1 MLQTDILANASV
13 PIVGI
18 AAYSGS
24 GKTTL
29 LTRLIPLFNSA
40 GIRVGV
46 VKHAHHRF
54 DIDQP
59 GKDSHRLREAGAGQI
74 LLGSRHRLAL
84 LMEQQQQ
91 RPEPCLNELLA
102 MLDQSRLDLILVEGF
117 KHETFPKLELNRP
130 VTGKPLMFPDDPS
143 IIALITDV
151 PGSGEGQ
158 LPELDLNRPEQVY
171 QFICDR
177 ILSAPPETDTL
188 WATP

>member
-1 MLQTDILANASV
+1 MLSNAKV

-29 LTRLIPLFNSA
+29 LTRLIPLFTA
-40 GIRVGV
+40 ADIRVGV

-59 GKDSHRLREAGAGQI
+59 GKDSYRLREAGAGQI

-84 LMEQQQQ
+84 LMEQNEQ

-102 MLDQSRLDLILVEGF
+102 MLDQTRLELILVEGF

-130 VTGKPLMFPDDPS
+130 ATGKPLMYPDDPS

-151 PGSGEGQ
+151 AGSADQQ
-158 LPELDLNRPEQVY
+158 LPELDLNQPERVFD
-171 QFICDR
+171 FIRSR
-177 ILSAPPETDTL
+177 ILNAAPETNTL

>member
-1 MLQTDILANASV
+1 MLSNAKV

-29 LTRLIPLFNSA
+29 LTRLIPLFNAA
-40 GIRVGV
+40 GVRVGV

-84 LMEQQQQ
+84 LMEHQHQTGQ
-91 RPEPCLNELLA
+91 RPEPCLDELLA

-117 KHETFPKLELNRP
+117 KHETFPKLELNRAA
-130 VTGKPLMFPDDPS
+130 TGKPLMYPDDPA
-143 IIALITDV
+143 IIALITDA
-151 PGSGEGQ
+151 PGSGNGQ
-158 LPELDLNRPEQVY
+158 LPELDLNQPEQVC
-171 QFICDR
+171 QFIHDR
-177 ILSAPPETDTL
+177 ILSTAPEGDTL